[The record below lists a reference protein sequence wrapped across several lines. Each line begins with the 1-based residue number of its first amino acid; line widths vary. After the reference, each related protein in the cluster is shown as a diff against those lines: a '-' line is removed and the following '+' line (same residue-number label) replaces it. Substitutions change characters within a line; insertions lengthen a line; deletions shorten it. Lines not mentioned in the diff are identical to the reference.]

1 MPTAIAG
8 PLELAVVDLV
18 NAERA
23 QAGLDPVHVEVNL
36 TESARDHAGWIA
48 DAGRLDHTG
57 AGGSSVGDRVADT
70 DFAMEGESW
79 RVTENLA
86 YRGIDG
92 APDAGDAAALH
103 AALMDS
109 ASHRAN
115 ILDGDV
121 DYLGVGLA
129 IGQVEGQDALFLTQN
144 FGRTTGEATV
154 QEEVDGETVLTTF
167 EDGVP
172 VGDSTRPAPETED
185 GTDTGTGPGT
195 GTGDDGTGEDR
206 PGDDDGDEE
215 DPQDESRASGGGCFV
230 ATAAYGDR
238 RHADVA
244 ALRRLRDEVLV
255 RHPAG
260 RGAVRLYWRVGP
272 VLARRVRA
280 DRASGRISRWL
291 LVPAV
296 AVARRLTGGG

>member
-8 PLELAVVDLV
+8 SLELAVVDLV

-36 TESARDHAGWIA
+36 TESARGHAGWIA
-48 DAGRLDHTG
+48 EEGRLDHTG
-57 AGGSSVGDRVADT
+57 ADGSSVGDRVAGT

-92 APDAGDAAALH
+92 APDEGDAAALH

-115 ILDGDV
+115 ILDEDV
-121 DYLGVGLA
+121 DYLGVGFA
-129 IGQVEGQDALFLTQN
+129 TGQVDGRDALFLTQN
-144 FGRTTGEATV
+144 FGRTSGEATV
-154 QEEVDGETVLTTF
+154 QDEVDGQTVLTTF

-172 VGDSTRPAPETED
+172 VADSTRPAPGAQPD
-185 GTDTGTGPGT
+185 GGSGS
-195 GTGDDGTGEDR
+195 GDGDGGSGDDR
-206 PGDDDGDEE
+206 PGEDPGDEE
-215 DPQDESRASGGGCFV
+215 DPQDEARASGGGCFV

-255 RHPAG
+255 RHAAG
-260 RGAVRLYWRVGP
+260 RGFVRFYWRVGP
-272 VLARRVRA
+272 VLARRVRS
-280 DRASGRISRWL
+280 DRASGRVSRWL
-291 LVPAV
+291 LIPAV
-296 AVARRLTGGG
+296 AVARRLTGSG